1 MIMNRIFLLAAAL
14 FMAFS
19 CHSVDPEIK
28 VEVEPEEEVGVEI
41 KVDTYVFH
49 DDFLHISGGR
59 RIELEKCSEDF
70 YVVIRKDSLDAAKKY
85 LDENGFTVV
94 KELPRYYDDPVEGP
108 SEYMA
113 LTVNGKNDVSSIPGS
128 VYTNN
133 LYLLPSP
140 AKPGE
145 MYGKSNSFFVKLS
158 QYPKEEQLD
167 VLNEYAS
174 QHNLKIVEELNRDWY
189 RLACSNKSSGNI
201 VEMVNWFIEVAGF
214 QFAEPEFPE
223 AISFIGPDD
232 YTLVEEL

>member
-1 MIMNRIFLLAAAL
+1 MNRFILFAAMLL
-14 FMAFS
+14 MAIG
-19 CHSVDPEIK
+19 CHRADPEIK
-28 VEVEPEEEVGVEI
+28 VEVDPDEEVKVDNEEEAYI
-41 KVDTYVFH
+41 FH
-49 DDFLHISGGR
+49 DDFYYTSSG
-59 RIELEKCSEDF
+59 RIELEKCPEDF

-85 LDENGFTVV
+85 LAENEFNIVE
-94 KELPRYYDDPVEGP
+94 ELPKWYDSSVEGP
-108 SEYMA
+108 SDYMA

-128 VYTNN
+128 VYFNN
-133 LYLLPSP
+133 LYLIPDGP
-140 AKPGE
+140 KPDRLRG
-145 MYGKSNSFFVKLS
+145 MSNTILIKLS

>member
-1 MIMNRIFLLAAAL
+1 MNRFILFAAMLL
-14 FMAFS
+14 MAIG

-94 KELPRYYDDPVEGP
+94 KELPRYYYDPVEGP

-174 QHNLKIVEELNRDWY
+174 QHNLKIVEELRRDWY
-189 RLACSNKSSGNI
+189 RIACTDKSSGNI

>member
-1 MIMNRIFLLAAAL
+1 MNRFILFAAMLL
-14 FMAFS
+14 MAIG
-19 CHSVDPEIK
+19 CRRADPEIK
-28 VEVEPEEEVGVEI
+28 VEVESED
-41 KVDTYVFH
+41 KVDVEMEVETYVFH
-49 DDFLHISGGR
+49 DDFCYMDQQKLK
-59 RIELEKCSEDF
+59 LEKCPEDF

-133 LYLLPSP
+133 LYLLPSS

-174 QHNLKIVEELNRDWY
+174 QHNLKIVGELNRDWY